1 MSLIVHTFG
10 AGLGLGDLS
19 PFCLKLETW
28 LRLAGIDY
36 EVVSGNP
43 RKAPKGKLPY
53 VELDGRVL
61 ADSRFILEA
70 LTKRYSVT
78 LDDAIEP
85 ADRAVAVAFRTMVE
99 EGLYFAVVYFR
110 WVDDAGWAVFGPAV
124 ERAMTEAGIPRV
136 VRGQIARMAR
146 RAVVKSLQ
154 THGVGHHSADE
165 VEAIAVDQLRA
176 LEEWLGRR
184 SYCLGDAPTSFDAS
198 LYAMVASA
206 LAPQPPTRLAK
217 RRSAFPRLVAY
228 CERVADRCWKPTA

>member
-1 MSLIVHTFG
+1 LIVHTFG

-19 PFCLKLETW
+19 PFCLKLQTW
-28 LRLAGIDY
+28 LRLAGIDH

-61 ADSRFILEA
+61 ADSRFIIEA
-70 LTKRYSVT
+70 LTTRYGVT
-78 LDDAIEP
+78 LDAAIEP

-110 WVDDAGWAVFGPAV
+110 WVEEAGWAVFGPAV
-124 ERAMTEAGIPRV
+124 ERAMAEAGIPRV
-136 VRGQIARMAR
+136 MRGQIARLAR
-146 RAVVKSLQ
+146 RSVIKALK
-154 THGVGHHSADE
+154 THGVANHSADE
-165 VEAIAVDQLRA
+165 VEAIAVDELRA
-176 LEEWLGRR
+176 LEEWLGGR
-184 SYCLGDAPTSFDAS
+184 SFCLGEAPTSFDAS

-217 RRSAFPRLVAY
+217 RRSAFPRLTAY
-228 CERVADRCWKPTA
+228 CERVADRCHKPAS